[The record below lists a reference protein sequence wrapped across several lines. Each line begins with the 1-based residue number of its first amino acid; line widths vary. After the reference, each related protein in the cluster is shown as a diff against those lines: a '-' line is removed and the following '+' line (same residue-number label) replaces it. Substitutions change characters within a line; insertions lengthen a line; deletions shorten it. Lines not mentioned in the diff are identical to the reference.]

1 MAITAGFTS
10 GGSRNHV
17 VNLLHP
23 ECSEFDMLSI
33 KSKKII
39 SQDNINFFYVIYLKI
54 IWIFRAKIG
63 EVF

>member
-1 MAITAGFTS
+1 
-10 GGSRNHV
+10 
-17 VNLLHP
+17 
-23 ECSEFDMLSI
+23 MLSI

-39 SQDNINFFYVIYLKI
+39 SQDNINFLFYVIYLKI

>member
-1 MAITAGFTS
+1 
-10 GGSRNHV
+10 
-17 VNLLHP
+17 
-23 ECSEFDMLSI
+23 MLSI

>member
-17 VNLLHP
+17 VNLLRP

-39 SQDNINFFYVIYLKI
+39 SHDNINFFYVIYLKI

>member
-23 ECSEFDMLSI
+23 ECSEFDMLSS

-54 IWIFRAKIG
+54 TWIFRAKIG